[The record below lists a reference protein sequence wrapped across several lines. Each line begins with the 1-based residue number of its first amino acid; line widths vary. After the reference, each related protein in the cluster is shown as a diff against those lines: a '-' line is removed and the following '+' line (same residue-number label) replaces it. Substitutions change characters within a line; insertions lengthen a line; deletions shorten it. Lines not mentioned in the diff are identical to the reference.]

1 MTGEEGFLRETREG
15 VLLAVRVQPRASR
28 DEIAGVH
35 GDALKIRLK
44 APPVEGE
51 ANAALLRFLSKR
63 LKAPLSALA
72 IRSGV
77 SSRRKT
83 VLIQGLKPEEVQAQL
98 IGSEPAGGRVE

>member
-1 MTGEEGFLRETREG
+1 MTDEGGFLRETREG
-15 VLLAVRVQPRASR
+15 VLLTVRVQPRASR

-35 GDALKIRLK
+35 GDALKIRIK

-63 LKAPLSALA
+63 LKTPLAALS

-83 VLIQGLKPEEVQAQL
+83 VLVEGMKPAAVRAGLL
-98 IGSEPAGGRVE
+98 GR

>member
-1 MTGEEGFLRETREG
+1 MTGEGGFLRETREG
-15 VLLAVRVQPRASR
+15 TLLSVHVQPRASR

-51 ANAALLRFLSKR
+51 ANATLLRFLSKR

-72 IRSGV
+72 IRSGA

-83 VLIQGLKPEEVQAQL
+83 ILVQGMKLAEVWGRL
-98 IGSEPAGGRVE
+98 FGSAAVSG

>member
-1 MTGEEGFLRETREG
+1 MTDEGGFLRETREG
-15 VLLAVRVQPRASR
+15 VLLTVRVQPRASR
-28 DEIAGVH
+28 DEIAGIH
-35 GDALKIRLK
+35 GDALKVRLK

-63 LKAPLSALA
+63 LKTPLAALS

-83 VLIQGLKPEEVQAQL
+83 VLVEGMKPAAVRAGLL
-98 IGSEPAGGRVE
+98 GR

>member
-1 MTGEEGFLRETREG
+1 MTDEGGFLRETREG
-15 VLLAVRVQPRASR
+15 VLLTVRVQPRASR
-28 DEIAGVH
+28 DEIAGLH

-63 LKAPLSALA
+63 LKIPLAAIS
-72 IRSGV
+72 IRSGA

-83 VLIQGLKPEEVQAQL
+83 VLVEGIRPEEVRARLQ
-98 IGSEPAGGRVE
+98 GSSSVNG